1 MAKKKVYL
9 ISAST
14 LRSATSLAERR
25 NIPEGEWI
33 YLPWGNSHIRDDI
46 LYDFRREGISKDQL
60 LGYFTDGE
68 IFDLTGSF

>member
-1 MAKKKVYL
+1 MKKYL

-25 NIPEGEWI
+25 EIPKDAWI
-33 YLPWGNSHIRDDI
+33 YLPWGNSHERENI
-46 LYDFRREGISKDQL
+46 LYDFKREGVSKKQL
-60 LGYFTDGE
+60 LGYFTEGE